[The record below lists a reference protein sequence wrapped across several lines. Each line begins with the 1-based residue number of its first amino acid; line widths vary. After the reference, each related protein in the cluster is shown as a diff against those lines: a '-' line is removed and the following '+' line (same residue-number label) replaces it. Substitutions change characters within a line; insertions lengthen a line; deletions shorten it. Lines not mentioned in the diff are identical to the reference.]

1 MKKLLKVLFSI
12 VVILI
17 STILAVS
24 YISYNS
30 WSPGD
35 VDAEPDP
42 SLTTYF
48 LGSYEECRD
57 AFRTNAREIQEK
69 YEGAEIFSLS
79 VESKVDNDLTIDF
92 CYLPPKYDKS
102 KLLILSS
109 GIHGIEGITGS
120 AVQTMLMDKALPDGG
135 YPETGILFVHA
146 INPYGFKYLR
156 RVSENNVDM
165 NRNWDA
171 EVSLFSTEN
180 QGYSELYSMLNPE
193 GKVSTGSL
201 KNRFFLLVA
210 IERLIEKSMQSL
222 RQAILQGQYEYPEGL
237 YFGGSNFEPQMAML
251 MPVFKQ
257 YAEEYETVL
266 NIDLH
271 TGYGELGVLHLFPN
285 PVDDPVVKEA
295 MEHIFKGYV
304 IDWGDSDDFY
314 TINGSFTD
322 FIGLLMPGKL
332 YVPMVFEYGTLN
344 SQTTLGSIRSLH
356 NMILENQ
363 GFHHGYRSADD
374 ESRVKTNFM
383 EMYNPSSE
391 AWRSKILSDTRDLM
405 DKVMIQLETIQ

>member
-1 MKKLLKVLFSI
+1 MKKFLKVSSAIF
-12 VVILI
+12 VILI
-17 STILAVS
+17 ATILAVS

-42 SLTTYF
+42 SLTGYF
-48 LGSYEECRD
+48 LGSFEECRD
-57 AFRTNAREIQEK
+57 AFRANARDIQEK
-69 YEGAEIFSLS
+69 YEGTELFSLS
-79 VESKVDNDLTIDF
+79 VGSKVDNDLTIDF
-92 CYLPPKYDKS
+92 CYLPPENDKS
-102 KLLILSS
+102 KLLIISS

-120 AVQTMLMDKALPDGG
+120 AVQAMLMDKALTDGG
-135 YPETGILFVHA
+135 YSETGILFVHS

-171 EVSLFSTEN
+171 DVSLFSTEN

-210 IERLIEKSMQSL
+210 IERLIEKSMKSL

-237 YFGGSNFEPQMAML
+237 YFGGTDFEPQMAML

-285 PVDDPVVKEA
+285 PVDDPVVKGA

-322 FIGLLMPGKL
+322 FIGLLMPDKL

-344 SQTTLGSIRSLH
+344 SQTTLGSIRSIH

-363 GFHHGYRSADD
+363 GFQHGYCSADD
-374 ESRVKTNFM
+374 ERRVKANFM

-391 AWRSKILSDTRDLM
+391 AWRSKVLFDTRELM
-405 DKVMIQLETIQ
+405 EKVMVQLENMQ

>member
-1 MKKLLKVLFSI
+1 MKKFLKVLSAI
-12 VVILI
+12 VVIVI
-17 STILAVS
+17 TTILAVS

-69 YEGAEIFSLS
+69 YEGAELFSLS
-79 VESKVDNDLTIDF
+79 VESKLDNDLTIDF
-92 CYLPPKYDKS
+92 CYLPPENEKS

-120 AVQTMLMDKALPDGG
+120 AVQAMLMDKALADGG

-171 EVSLFSTEN
+171 EVSLFSTKN

-210 IERLIEKSMQSL
+210 IERLIEKSMKSL

-237 YFGGSNFEPQMAML
+237 YFGGTDFEPQMAML

-322 FIGLLMPGKL
+322 FIGILMPDKL

-344 SQTTLGSIRSLH
+344 SQTTLGSIRSIH

-363 GFHHGYRSADD
+363 GFQHGYRSADD
-374 ESRVKTNFM
+374 ERRVKTNFM

-391 AWRSKILSDTRDLM
+391 AWRSKVLSDTRELM
-405 DKVMIQLETIQ
+405 EKVMVQLENM